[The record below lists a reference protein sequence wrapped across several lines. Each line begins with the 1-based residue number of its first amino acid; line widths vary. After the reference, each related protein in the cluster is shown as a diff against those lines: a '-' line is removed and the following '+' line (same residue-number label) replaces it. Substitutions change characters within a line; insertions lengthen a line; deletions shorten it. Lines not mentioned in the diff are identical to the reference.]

1 MNDNKLKLADAN
13 IYQLRLA
20 SLADVKNAWQIMLQS
35 VVFKWVTI
43 NRHLLWFSL

>member
-20 SLADVKNAWQIMLQS
+20 SLADVKNA
-35 VVFKWVTI
+35 
-43 NRHLLWFSL
+43 